1 MTYVY
6 PRKLVFRI
14 GDKKFKP
21 PYYCMILADLLFH
34 QVPMLDILRLFTVLG
49 CLNYEGIPQALTPL
63 STLSMPNMLVILR
76 ASEYNQD
83 IQNYSLLD
91 ILYLLEP
98 DCQISSLLYQSS
110 LLLRQTYTQIF
121 CYEKNLD
128 YLLENKTSEEPN
140 SHLVMLEYNN

>member
-1 MTYVY
+1 M
-6 PRKLVFRI
+6 
-14 GDKKFKP
+14 
-21 PYYCMILADLLFH
+21 
-34 QVPMLDILRLFTVLG
+34 LG

-140 SHLVMLEYNN
+140 SHLVMLEYNNFKWVYLALD